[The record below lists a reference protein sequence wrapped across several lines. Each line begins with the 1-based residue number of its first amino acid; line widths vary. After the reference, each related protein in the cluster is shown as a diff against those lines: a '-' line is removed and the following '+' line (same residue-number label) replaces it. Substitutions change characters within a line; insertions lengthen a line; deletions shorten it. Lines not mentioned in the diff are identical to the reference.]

1 MGTTNPSD
9 NRMAAEELAR
19 ILETTPLPLRSL
31 KLDHA
36 TLVDRLA
43 ALMPF
48 IEAFALCTTS
58 LLEKGSRE
66 DALQGLEAFSE
77 KFAGALNISTE
88 DSHTFCM
95 CLVMLRLCIKYMR
108 PFFESMA
115 KKAWE
120 EWFQG
125 LWGKED

>member
-1 MGTTNPSD
+1 MKNPGD

-19 ILETTPLPLRSL
+19 ILETTPLPLSSL

-48 IEAFALCTTS
+48 IEAFALCTTD

-77 KFAGALNISTE
+77 KFARSLNISAE

-115 KKAWE
+115 EKKAWE
-120 EWFQG
+120 DWFQG
-125 LWGKED
+125 LWGKEK

>member
-1 MGTTNPSD
+1 M
-9 NRMAAEELAR
+9 
-19 ILETTPLPLRSL
+19 LEATPLPLSSL

-36 TLVDRLA
+36 TLVAKLA

-48 IEAFALCTTS
+48 IEAFALCTTD
-58 LLEKGSRE
+58 LLERGNQE
-66 DALQGLEAFSE
+66 DARQGLEAFSA
-77 KFAGALNISTE
+77 KFAGALNISTA

-95 CLVMLRLCIKYMR
+95 CLIMLRLAIKYMR

-115 KKAWE
+115 EKKAWE

-125 LWGKED
+125 LWGKEG